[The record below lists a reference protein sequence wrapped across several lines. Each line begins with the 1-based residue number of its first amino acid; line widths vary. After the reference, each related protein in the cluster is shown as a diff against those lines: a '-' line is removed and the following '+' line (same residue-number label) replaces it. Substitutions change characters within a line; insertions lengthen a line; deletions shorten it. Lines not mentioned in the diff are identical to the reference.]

1 MKLTPIATNQT
12 EVSYNNGLQVFFSY
26 RTPVAA
32 FEFGRGYIKTEQFW
46 SVTTSRHINKWG
58 AKEGE
63 EVPQEYLNNLV

>member
-1 MKLTPIATNQT
+1 MNLTPIASNMT
-12 EVSYNNGLQVFFSY
+12 EVETKTHRILFSY

-46 SVTTSRHINKWG
+46 SVTTSRHINKLG

>member
-1 MKLTPIATNQT
+1 MNLTPIASNMT
-12 EVSYNNGLQVFFSY
+12 EVETKNHRIIFSY
-26 RTPVAA
+26 RTTVAA